1 MPWRRFANFL
11 KERRRLALLLAAALT
26 ASGPGTLICQQNG
39 ANSSSLLSV
48 ERDAL
53 PDGPVPQIDRAE
65 LPKESPHP
73 TQLNVVATNNFVPLQ
88 NCPYDTTHAQE
99 CRVHWKPLL
108 ISSAVFLTW
117 QNTANVYSSY
127 WYRYETTHGV
137 WLQRY
142 FDSVLKYQ
150 YTVWSDGNPF
160 LDDYVGHPLMGAI
173 TNSLWI
179 QNDPKGMT
187 LAFSNTRPYWKSRLR
202 AMAFSTVYSV
212 QWKLGPFGESGIGH
226 MSDHLAYDA
235 NGTLRNQTGMV
246 SMFTTPIGGTLWT
259 VAEDLIDRS
268 VITRLEQRSR
278 NPILLVTYQLLNPG
292 RGTGNMLRFRPPW
305 FRDSRTVKAN
315 SFWSDPDPATSSR
328 DEPRTP
334 RASTTAVSITP
345 SRQPTPLS
353 IPFGGT
359 HELGAWWGISMFS
372 GSLWGDVQNVKYMP
386 IDVRY
391 SYLFL
396 QRRHWAL
403 RYSPEITA
411 LAMLNE
417 PVPNGVPPFDMRKR
431 TYGGGISPE
440 GLQLDF
446 RPRSRVQPFFS
457 QNFGGIYFADKVLSP
472 EGSQFMFTIDFGGGV
487 NIFLRQR
494 QAFTLGYRYQHLAN
508 ANISLQNPGTDTNT
522 FYVGISRFRPK
533 RGSSTY

>member
-1 MPWRRFANFL
+1 
-11 KERRRLALLLAAALT
+11 
-26 ASGPGTLICQQNG
+26 
-39 ANSSSLLSV
+39 
-48 ERDAL
+48 
-53 PDGPVPQIDRAE
+53 
-65 LPKESPHP
+65 
-73 TQLNVVATNNFVPLQ
+73 
-88 NCPYDTTHAQE
+88 
-99 CRVHWKPLL
+99 
-108 ISSAVFLTW
+108 
-117 QNTANVYSSY
+117 
-127 WYRYETTHGV
+127 
-137 WLQRY
+137 
-142 FDSVLKYQ
+142 
-150 YTVWSDGNPF
+150 
-160 LDDYVGHPLMGAI
+160 
-173 TNSLWI
+173 
-179 QNDPKGMT
+179 
-187 LAFSNTRPYWKSRLR
+187 
-202 AMAFSTVYSV
+202 
-212 QWKLGPFGESGIGH
+212 
-226 MSDHLAYDA
+226 
-235 NGTLRNQTGMV
+235 MV

>member
-1 MPWRRFANFL
+1 M
-11 KERRRLALLLAAALT
+11 RLSIA
-26 ASGPGTLICQQNG
+26 
-39 ANSSSLLSV
+39 
-48 ERDAL
+48 
-53 PDGPVPQIDRAE
+53 PVN
-65 LPKESPHP
+65 K
-73 TQLNVVATNNFVPLQ
+73 TVPLQ
-88 NCPYDTTHAQE
+88 SCPFDTTHAPE

-117 QNTANVYSSY
+117 QNAANVYSSY

-137 WLQRY
+137 WWDRY
-142 FDSVLKYQ
+142 VDSVLQYQ

-179 QNDPKGMT
+179 QNDPRGMT
-187 LAFSNTRPYWKSRLR
+187 LAFSNTRPYWVSRLR

-226 MSDHLAYDA
+226 QGDHLAYDQ

-246 SMFTTPIGGTLWT
+246 SMVTTPIGGTLWT
-259 VAEDLIDRS
+259 VAEDLLDRS

-278 NPILLVTYQLLNPG
+278 NPFLLVTYQFLNPG

-315 SFWSDPDPATSSR
+315 SFWSDPSPEPSPR
-328 DEPRTP
+328 GEPRAQA
-334 RASTTAVSITP
+334 ASATAVSITP
-345 SRQPTPLS
+345 SRRATLS
-353 IPFGGT
+353 VPFGGT
-359 HELGAWWGISMFS
+359 HELGAWWGLSLFS
-372 GSLWGDVQNVKYMP
+372 GSLLGYAQGVKYMP

-396 QRRHWAL
+396 QRQHWAL

-411 LAMLNE
+411 LAMLDE
-417 PVPNGVPPFDMRKR
+417 PVPDGLAPYGMRKR
-431 TYGGGISPE
+431 TYGSGVSPE
-440 GLQLDF
+440 GFQLDF
-446 RPRSRVQPFFS
+446 RPRSRVQPFLS
-457 QNFGGIYFADKVLSP
+457 QNGGGIYFADKVLSP
-472 EGSQFMFTIDFGGGV
+472 EGSHFMFTIDFGGGV

-494 QAFTLGYRYQHLAN
+494 QALTLGYRYQHLSN
-508 ANISLQNPGTDTNT
+508 ANISAHNPGTDANT
-522 FYVGISRFRPK
+522 FYVGVSRFRHS
-533 RGSSTY
+533 RGVSSY